1 MNVLLQIDFPYN
13 GPFGE
18 EMASAF
24 APLAQSIAQE
34 SGLIWKI
41 WTENSE
47 TNEAGGIYLFEDRT
61 SAEAYL
67 AMHTARLE
75 SFGVHGIRSKFFGV
89 NETLSHITRASWI
102 P

>member
-1 MNVLLQIDFPYN
+1 MKIVLQIDFPYH
-13 GPFGE
+13 GPFAE

-24 APLAQSIAQE
+24 APLAESIAQE
-34 SGLIWKI
+34 PGLIWKI
-41 WTENSE
+41 WTENSD
-47 TNEAGGIYLFEDRT
+47 TNEAGGIYLFEDRP

-75 SFGVHGIRSKFFGV
+75 SFGVQGIRSRLFSV
-89 NETLSHITRASWI
+89 NESLSHITRASWI